1 MVLSDAPPKRL
12 TVEADQTGQR
22 LDRWLADRLG
32 VGRKAAQRLIE
43 SGKVARS
50 TRRATKSEITREGTE
65 YLVHTFQEAAAPD
78 PTLKLDVCFENEFIV
93 VANKPSGQP
102 TAPLRPGETGTLV
115 NALVARYPEM
125 EGVGYRAREPG
136 ILHRLDTA
144 TSGLVLAARDAQT
157 FDELTT
163 ALKDDRIVKRYQAVV
178 HGWPRAKSFVI
189 ESLIVPHPRDTR
201 RVECIE
207 TDDRYV
213 ADYSKVRTTQVVVT
227 DQDDDFS
234 DVTATVHRAYRHQ
247 VRAHLAWNGTPIV
260 GDSVY
265 APNAPTAERLALHA
279 GYIAG
284 ATRGSRFEVEAAPPD
299 DFGPRLGRRAPSD

>member
-12 TVEADQTGQR
+12 VVESDQTGQR

-43 SGKVARS
+43 TGKVARQ
-50 TRRATKSEITREGTE
+50 TRRASKSEITREGTE
-65 YLVHTFQEAAAPD
+65 YLVHTFQEAAVPD
-78 PTLKLDVCFENEFIV
+78 ASLKLDVRFENEFIV

-102 TAPLRPGETGTLV
+102 TAPLQPGETGTLV

-125 EGVGYRAREPG
+125 ERVGYRAREPG

-144 TSGLVLAARDAQT
+144 TSGLVLAARDAET
-157 FDELTT
+157 FMELTA
-163 ALKDDRIVKRYQAVV
+163 ALKDDQIVKRYNAIV

-207 TDDRYV
+207 TEDTYV
-213 ADYSKVRTTQVVVT
+213 ADYSKVRTTQVSVT
-227 DQDDDFS
+227 AQDDEYS
-234 DVTATVHRAYRHQ
+234 ELIATVHRAYRHQ

-260 GDSVY
+260 GDPVY
-265 APNAPTAERLALHA
+265 APNTPTAARLALHA

-284 ATRGSRFEVEAAPPD
+284 ATRGTRFEVELEPPE
-299 DFGPRLGRRAPSD
+299 DFDPRRGRRFDSA